1 MNDFLDA
8 GRIGQLDVV
17 ELSNTPFGNVCVA
30 VNQSRCRHTTM
41 QVDDLCR
48 GTRQTQDVAIR
59 ADRDNYA
66 GTNGDRLRD

>member
-1 MNDFLDA
+1 
-8 GRIGQLDVV
+8 
-17 ELSNTPFGNVCVA
+17 
-30 VNQSRCRHTTM
+30 M